1 MTTRLENKMLS
12 VNFAFVAPMVEL
24 ADTPVLG
31 TGLSRGRSSSLLRRT
46 KKTSLSNN
54 TGLQICCDRCCIEDK
69 MLQRRKGMYRR
80 SAVSNELVSL
90 RNYPFTSYIPTT
102 AYSSLVSTSIF

>member
-1 MTTRLENKMLS
+1 
-12 VNFAFVAPMVEL
+12 
-24 ADTPVLG
+24 
-31 TGLSRGRSSSLLRRT
+31 
-46 KKTSLSNN
+46 
-54 TGLQICCDRCCIEDK
+54 

>member
-69 MLQRRKGMYRR
+69 MLQCRGGMCRQDIVSRR
-80 SAVSNELVSL
+80 LVSL
-90 RNYPFTSYIPTT
+90 RN
-102 AYSSLVSTSIF
+102 